1 MTLRM
6 HLLALIAIA
15 AAFSWAAPCALGQ
28 NAGVQELLNRIE
40 RLQREMSTL
49 QEHVYRRMQPPT
61 TAAGAS
67 VPAAS
72 GIEDRSVEARNSVR
86 ITQLENEIRNMT
98 GRLEESDFRLRQIRE
113 RLEALVADVDQR
125 LTSIEGGTPLRS
137 NGSGAAPSVQIP
149 IARSS
154 GEPLLKPRS
163 PRTPQAAAGM
173 VAPVLTPPQRRT
185 AALPPGVLGT
195 IPKAQAV
202 TAPRGPSFVP
212 NAPPN
217 PAAPPAQNASATP
230 LPQETPEQQYDLALG
245 LMLQK
250 QDFATAE
257 TALRRFIDDY
267 PKNDLTGNA
276 YYWLG
281 ETHYVRKNYQDAAFI
296 FAEGFQKFPT
306 GTKAPDSLLKLGMTL
321 AQLDKVKEACTAF
334 ARLLSN
340 FPQANARLKA
350 RVEREQDRSNC
361 R

>member
-1 MTLRM
+1 MTLRVP
-6 HLLALIAIA
+6 LLRTIAIA
-15 AAFSWAAPCALGQ
+15 AALSWATPSALGQ

-49 QEHVYRRMQPPT
+49 QQHVYRRMPPPT
-61 TAAGAS
+61 NATIAS
-67 VPAAS
+67 GPAAS
-72 GIEDRSVEARNSVR
+72 DIEDRSVAARNSVR

-98 GRLEESDFRLRQIRE
+98 GRLEESDFGLRQIRE
-113 RLEALVADVDQR
+113 RLKALIADVDHR
-125 LTSIEGGTPLRS
+125 LTSLEGGKPLRS
-137 NGSGAAPSVQIP
+137 NGSGAAPNVQIP

-154 GEPLLKPRS
+154 EAPLLKPRL
-163 PRTPQAAAGM
+163 PRTSQATTGM
-173 VAPVLTPPQRRT
+173 GAPVLTPPQPRT
-185 AALPPGVLGT
+185 AASPPGVLGT
-195 IPKAQAV
+195 IPKDQAV
-202 TAPRGPSFVP
+202 TTPRGPSFVP

-217 PAAPPAQNASATP
+217 PAAPPTQNASATP
-230 LPQETPEQQYDLALG
+230 LPQETPEQQYDQALR

-257 TALRRFIDDY
+257 TALRRFIDEY

-281 ETHYVRKNYQDAAFI
+281 ETHYVRKNYQDAAFT
-296 FAEGFQKFPT
+296 FAEGFQKFPK
-306 GTKAPDSLLKLGMTL
+306 GMKAPDSLLKLGMTL

-334 ARLLSN
+334 ARLLRN